1 MGRYVDIYLCIKQKV
16 FQGQVTLVR
25 VGCTLKLALI
35 AQSEEDA
42 WKKKELCLRYFER
55 RWGRTKVKRV
65 HREAKKN
72 VRDVI
77 FVASD
82 IDTVLHIYIDCACH
96 ILPD

>member
-1 MGRYVDIYLCIKQKV
+1 MHFEVGAHCAVRRRRLEEEGR
-16 FQGQVTLVR
+16 
-25 VGCTLKLALI
+25 
-35 AQSEEDA
+35 
-42 WKKKELCLRYFER
+42 KELCLRYFER

>member
-1 MGRYVDIYLCIKQKV
+1 MGKM
-16 FQGQVTLVR
+16 GTNE
-25 VGCTLKLALI
+25 
-35 AQSEEDA
+35 SEESPPGG
-42 WKKKELCLRYFER
+42 K
-55 RWGRTKVKRV
+55 
-65 HREAKKN
+65 KKN